1 MVGVKVGV
9 AVKVGVGLTV
19 GNGVLVSVGEGVAV
33 RVWEGT
39 TITAGGLTCGAQPV
53 NKTQITRENQN
64 TERIFNTATS
74 FYVNIYLNSDMIR
87 GRQF

>member
-1 MVGVKVGV
+1 MVGV
-9 AVKVGVGLTV
+9 AVGAAVGVEVGVTV
-19 GNGVLVSVGEGVAV
+19 GVLVSVGVGVAV
-33 RVWEGT
+33 RVGVWEG